1 MNRGAWQAT
10 VHEVEKESDT
20 AAKEQTA
27 ATFGDVICHYYPVTC
42 LEMRKT
48 SS

>member
-10 VHEVEKESDT
+10 VHEVEKQSNT

-27 ATFGDVICHYYPVTC
+27 VTFGDVIRYYYPVTC
-42 LEMRKT
+42 LEIRKT